1 MVPEAD
7 LDAVGIFRTLNRQGV
22 DFVVVG
28 GYAAAAHG
36 VIRAT
41 DDLDLV
47 VDRGWENAGRLGR
60 ALKELDAQDATGAH
74 TPLTAEV
81 LARREDRLFNT
92 SLGRIHLLRRSGP
105 FRGTRSWRPRQPS
118 RSRANAYTWPPSV
131 TWPGGADLAPDTLYE
146 RVRTGTWPDQNLAA

>member
-92 SLGRIHLLRRSGP
+92 SLGRIHLLNRV
-105 FRGTRSWRPRQPS
+105 GTVPRYS
-118 RSRANAYTWPPSV
+118 E
-131 TWPGGADLAPDTLYE
+131 LAPAATVEIEGE
-146 RVRTGTWPDQNLAA
+146 RIRVATVDQIRAMKIGTGRLKDVVDLEELDELQ

>member
-28 GYAAAAHG
+28 GYAVAAHG

-47 VDRGWENAGRLGR
+47 VDRGWENARRLGR
-60 ALKELDAQDATGAH
+60 ALKDLDAQDATGAH

-81 LARREDRLFNT
+81 LARREDRLFKT
-92 SLGRIHLLRRSGP
+92 SLGRIHVLNRV
-105 FRGTRSWRPRQPS
+105 GTVPRY
-118 RSRANAYTWPPSV
+118 AE
-131 TWPGGADLAPDTLYE
+131 LAPATTVEIEGE
-146 RVRTGTWPDQNLAA
+146 RIRVATVDQIRAMKTGTGRLKDVVDLEELDELQ

>member
-28 GYAAAAHG
+28 GYAVAAHG

-47 VDRGWENAGRLGR
+47 VDRGWENARRLGR
-60 ALKELDAQDATGAH
+60 ALKDLDAQDATGAH

-81 LARREDRLFNT
+81 LARREDRLFKT
-92 SLGRIHLLRRSGP
+92 SLGRIHVLNRV
-105 FRGTRSWRPRQPS
+105 GTVPRY
-118 RSRANAYTWPPSV
+118 AE
-131 TWPGGADLAPDTLYE
+131 LAPATTVE
-146 RVRTGTWPDQNLAA
+146 IEGEHIRVATVDQIRAMKTGTGRLKDVVDLEELDELQ

>member
-28 GYAAAAHG
+28 GYAVAAHG

-47 VDRGWENAGRLGR
+47 VDRGWENARRLGR
-60 ALKELDAQDATGAH
+60 ALKDLDAQDATGAH

-81 LARREDRLFNT
+81 LARREDRLLKT
-92 SLGRIHLLRRSGP
+92 SLGRIHLLNRV
-105 FRGTRSWRPRQPS
+105 GTVPRY
-118 RSRANAYTWPPSV
+118 AE
-131 TWPGGADLAPDTLYE
+131 LAPATTVEIEGE
-146 RVRTGTWPDQNLAA
+146 RIRVATVDQIRAMKTGTGRLKDVVDLEELDELQ